1 MAVLAS
7 HPAPTHSQL
16 QPMHIALYIYIHYT
30 YYIIFIT
37 YVFESLLFW
46 HLNLMFFFIFISQLA
61 KCSNT
66 QKHYQLE
73 LEILISKLFVDVVG
87 NGREE
92 GPGRWWR
99 GEKGEE
105 KKEAGKCLEGRGGRC
120 GEYGVGGVAGVSWLL
135 MTIIIL
141 LMGVG
146 GVDNSNQSLF
156 LIGFSS
162 LSFCF
167 CPLSLYRHWS
177 YCIEERNPEILSMA
191 IEEKAC

>member
-1 MAVLAS
+1 MM
-7 HPAPTHSQL
+7 TRR
-16 QPMHIALYIYIHYT
+16 
-30 YYIIFIT
+30 
-37 YVFESLLFW
+37 E
-46 HLNLMFFFIFISQLA
+46 
-61 KCSNT
+61 
-66 QKHYQLE
+66 
-73 LEILISKLFVDVVG
+73 G
-87 NGREE
+87 GGEE
-92 GPGRWWR
+92 GGWKMSRRQR
-99 GEKGEE
+99 GEVWRI
-105 KKEAGKCLEGRGGRC
+105 C
-120 GEYGVGGVAGVSWLL
+120 GVGGVAGVSWLL